1 MFIKSFVACEYNI
14 KQHLHE
20 LVETNKTDTREFI
33 LLNLQLI
40 IIKQMAKYIAYG
52 NWGGVKVRET
62 FMFYVKTNYDIA
74 QTAQRYALTDNA
86 IQDLIKKADTAIAKK
101 LDKPLRQILSGYVYE
116 GATAFYIN
124 TMKVEKNRK
133 KN

>member
-33 LLNLQLI
+33 QLNLQLI

-52 NWGGVKVRET
+52 SWGGTKVRET
-62 FMFYVKTNYDIA
+62 VLYFVKSNYDA
-74 QTAQRYALTDNA
+74 VQTAQRYNLTDA
-86 IQDLIKKADTAIAKK
+86 AFQDLLKKADTAIAKK

-124 TMKVEKNRK
+124 TMKIEKNRK